1 MDDAQVMRG
10 DEEFEQF
17 PFRACPFERRKL
29 LRRLLEG
36 GEDCRILEAL
46 LVVPY
51 GVAYELQAIA
61 IDGWSGAFFPLAI
74 FERTISASVKR

>member
-1 MDDAQVMRG
+1 MDDAQVMKG

-17 PFRACPFERRKL
+17 PFRACPFKRRKL

-36 GEDCRILEAL
+36 GEGRILEAL